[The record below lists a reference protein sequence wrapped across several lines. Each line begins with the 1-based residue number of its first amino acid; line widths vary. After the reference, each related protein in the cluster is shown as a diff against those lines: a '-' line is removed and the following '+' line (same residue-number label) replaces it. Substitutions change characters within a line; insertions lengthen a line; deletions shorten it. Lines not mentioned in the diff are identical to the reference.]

1 MVRQRIQIKR
11 IDNLTAR
18 QVTFSKRRRG
28 LFKKAQELSTLCDAE
43 IALIVFSATGKL
55 FEYCSSSMMQVI
67 ERHRLCS
74 EDIGRQD
81 KHPPHLTQRE
91 NHTHA
96 MLAEE
101 IKEKTA
107 ELRHLK
113 GEELVGLSMEDLVKL
128 EKLVEA
134 GLSRIAKTKGD
145 KFMKEIGILKKKE
158 ALLKEENAKLRQKVA
173 GTSEDE
179 TPLLEQGIS
188 SESVTRLSDQ
198 AGSCPQ
204 DLNNSDTFLQLGE
217 DEIAVAEDRIYNLS
231 IAGSM
236 IPRNCSLCCIILK
249 KKNNMHV
256 CQACSS
262 LST

>member
-55 FEYCSSSMMQVI
+55 FEYGSSSMMQVI

-134 GLSRIAKTKGD
+134 GLSRIAKTK
-145 KFMKEIGILKKKE
+145 E

-198 AGSCPQ
+198 VGSCPQ

-236 IPRNCSLCCIILK
+236 IPRNCSLCCIIFL

>member
-1 MVRQRIQIKR
+1 M
-11 IDNLTAR
+11 TAR

-67 ERHRLCS
+67 ERHHLCS

-81 KHPPHLTQRE
+81 KRPLHHTHVRE

-113 GEELVGLSMEDLVKL
+113 GEELVGLSMEDLMKL
-128 EKLVEA
+128 EKSVEA

-158 ALLKEENAKLRQKVA
+158 ALLKEENAKLRRKVSD
-173 GTSEDE
+173 TSEDQ

-198 AGSCPQ
+198 AGGCPQ
-204 DLNNSDTFLQLGE
+204 DLDNSDTFLKLGE

-231 IAGSM
+231 MTGSI
-236 IPRNCSLCCIILK
+236 IPRNYGLCCIIFF
-249 KKNNMHV
+249 
-256 CQACSS
+256 
-262 LST
+262 